1 MNLGANRKSERWKNQ
16 KTWKESGNTGAS
28 FWQGRAVLAAL
39 APQVQW
45 NSRNGQQSRKHN
57 GDFFYKSST
66 MTWKCQCPETK
77 SNGAIA
83 LDPRWTE
90 MGKPDNETSS
100 SDSTE
105 TTWDRVYKARFNLK
119 TVTVELTIKNHTN
132 VVVSCI
138 YRTPGSPI
146 DKFCENLELNLSDVK
161 SIKTIFVCGDF
172 NIGLLK
178 HEKHNNTKVSR
189 HNV

>member
-1 MNLGANRKSERWKNQ
+1 MSRDQVERTHRLGPKVDR
-16 KTWKESGNTGAS
+16 SGKAR
-28 FWQGRAVLAAL
+28 Q
-39 APQVQW
+39 
-45 NSRNGQQSRKHN
+45 RNFIIRFIREN
-57 GDFFYKSST
+57 
-66 MTWKCQCPETK
+66 
-77 SNGAIA
+77 A
-83 LDPRWTE
+83 R
-90 MGKPDNETSS
+90 
-100 SDSTE
+100 
-105 TTWDRVYKARFNLK
+105 DRVYKARFNLK

-146 DKFCENLELNLSDVK
+146 VTFCENLELNLSDVK